1 MFYIR
6 STQQSNWLKKLI
18 LLKILSLSI
27 AFTEILNLLFSYF
40 TARAFSNFREKY
52 RYAIAD

>member
-1 MFYIR
+1 M
-6 STQQSNWLKKLI
+6 KKLI

-27 AFTEILNLLFSYF
+27 EFTEILNLLFSYF